1 MQQQTLQGYDMWRRI
16 LRKHDERM
24 VEGSRLIVGLG
35 NPGTEHSKNRHNVGF
50 QVLERL
56 ASQYALSFDHLEF
69 HGLVARGEIEG
80 EPVILLKPLSYMN
93 RSGGV
98 VKSVMSRYKIRL
110 GDLFLIYDDLDLPL
124 GRVRVR
130 PSGGSAGH
138 RGMESIISSLGTNG
152 MARLRIGIGRPSQ
165 DAPEEYVLQD
175 FSPEESISMETAYEK
190 AVACVL
196 CFIREGINVCMNEYN

>member
-1 MQQQTLQGYDMWRRI
+1 
-16 LRKHDERM
+16 M
-24 VEGSRLIVGLG
+24 VDGRRLIVGLG
-35 NPGTEHSKNRHNVGF
+35 NPSSEHSKNRHNVGF

-56 ASQYALSFDHLEF
+56 ASSYGLSLDHLEA
-69 HGLVARGEIEG
+69 HGLLAQGEIEG

-110 GDLFLIYDDLDLPL
+110 GDLLLIYDDLDLPL

-138 RGMESIISSLGTNG
+138 RGMESIISSLETNG

-165 DAPEEYVLQD
+165 DPPEAYVLQD
-175 FSPEESISMETAYEK
+175 FSPEESIIMETAYEK

-196 CFIREGINVCMNEYN
+196 CFIREGIDVCMNEYN